1 MKLSKLI
8 PTQIFVLETL
18 KNDDT
23 RYVEKVVHQY
33 RLMQGKD
40 FLFII
45 NCRTFENLIA
55 LGKVKEYKQNIYFL
69 L

>member
-1 MKLSKLI
+1 MKLSKLT

-33 RLMQGKD
+33 RLMQGKS
-40 FLFII
+40 FLFTIR
-45 NCRTFENLIA
+45 NETFENLID
-55 LGKVKEYKQNIYFL
+55 LGKVKEFKQNIYFL